1 MRETQEGSPASHA
14 MHNSD
19 AAFSTI
25 AGKWIYH
32 IRMSAEIRRAKQGR
46 QAMSYSHTPLFA
58 NMCVCRL
65 GRSSSH
71 QSEHRATLQ
80 QQVVEGREG
89 ELFLWLAR
97 LRKYSG
103 GAVPE
108 SMSCDLDAPRLPCL
122 MLKEVFALIQR
133 RNMEWSFDAFVPS
146 SSVSRKAIKSPRVL
160 FATEDS

>member
-1 MRETQEGSPASHA
+1 

-19 AAFSTI
+19 AAFSAI

-46 QAMSYSHTPLFA
+46 QAMSYPYTPLFA

-122 MLKEVFALIQR
+122 MLKEVFALIKRGTWNGRLMRLSRLVLR
-133 RNMEWSFDAFVPS
+133 REKPSNLRESCLRLRIASQERWSQS
-146 SSVSRKAIKSPRVL
+146 EH
-160 FATEDS
+160 T